1 MLQDAGVDKIAI
13 MDSAGTRFPEEA
25 AAYTKAL
32 KAAVSIPVGFH
43 GHSNLGLS
51 QANALRGGSGT
62 ALRASAGQGGG
73 AVLPTGGSGS
83 AAAGGTVCHAS
94 GEGVTA
100 VVGGICGA
108 IPERGLHRHLCGA
121 E

>member
-1 MLQDAGVDKIAI
+1 MLQDAGVDKITI
-13 MDSAGTRFPEEA
+13 MDSAGTMFPEEA

-32 KAAVSIPVGFH
+32 KAAASIPVGFH

-51 QANALRGGSGT
+51 QANAL
-62 ALRASAGQGGG
+62 
-73 AVLPTGGSGS
+73 
-83 AAAGGTVCHAS
+83 AAAAEQLSEHPLGKAVVRCFRQEAAAALPPVERFAMLP